1 MNNQKFG
8 IYDLLIIFATIM
20 EKKTKTYKQITREK
34 NRKRSDAIK
43 AFLKKNPD
51 IKRHPLCLRVG
62 YDDSNL
68 LKVLNKPTWKIPVD
82 YLAGF
87 ERLLKKY
94 GFEPYKEPE
103 I

>member
-1 MNNQKFG
+1 
-8 IYDLLIIFATIM
+8 M
-20 EKKTKTYKQITREK
+20 EKKVKTYKQITREK
-34 NRKRSDAIK
+34 NRKRSNAIK
-43 AFLKKNPD
+43 AFLKKNTD

-68 LKVLNKPTWKIPVD
+68 LKVLNKPTWNIPAV
-82 YLAGF
+82 YLSDF

-94 GFEPYKEPE
+94 GFEPYREPE